1 MLANAPLARHV
12 DGRLTRSGPSHP
24 GSERPLV
31 DRRGRDA
38 HLPNEFPGIGI
49 LADEHLS
56 EAGLL

>member
-1 MLANAPLARHV
+1 MLVSAPLARHAN
-12 DGRLTRSGPSHP
+12 GRLTRSSPSHP
-24 GSERPLV
+24 GSERPLF

-38 HLPNEFPGIGI
+38 HLPKEFHGIGI